1 LIQEVPALR
10 LPRGWRRGN
19 RRFGDGGRS
28 YFGGLIG
35 GQGFVYTITEQ
46 TPERAADPKVNDAR
60 GRSMSASRTKTGPR
74 KKTAAKRSATKKSA
88 TKKSA
93 TKKSAASDDA
103 TFQKVRELCLAL
115 PDTKLTMTWGSPH
128 FRVGEKIFCGFG
140 VEEGK
145 PVMGVKLEMAHARRV
160 VEESRFWPAAYV
172 GKHGWVSMDVSQR
185 KSWDEVGA
193 LIRESYGLI
202 APKSSRAKLR

>member
-1 LIQEVPALR
+1 
-10 LPRGWRRGN
+10 
-19 RRFGDGGRS
+19 
-28 YFGGLIG
+28 
-35 GQGFVYTITEQ
+35 
-46 TPERAADPKVNDAR
+46 
-60 GRSMSASRTKTGPR
+60 MSSSRTKPGPR
-74 KKTAAKRSATKKSA
+74 KKTAAKKPTAT
-88 TKKSA
+88 T
-93 TKKSAASDDA
+93 SAAKKPTAKTPVAKKRTATTSAARDDA
-103 TFQKVRELCLAL
+103 TFQRVRELCLAL

-160 VEESRFWPAAYV
+160 VKESRFWPAAYV

-185 KSWDEVGA
+185 MSWDEVGA

-202 APKSSRAKLR
+202 APKSSREKLR